1 MACWLSA
8 CRLFRQSSG
17 WARSTRAV
25 ASGCQALRWPPSVRR
40 SESEFQVSRHWAVAR
55 AERVQLLYRSGKE
68 TRSWIPQVENLPPLF
83 TRSGVGP
90 KAPETPPRTAPSWHA
105 ARGQAFASRSSC
117 HRVFR
122 SRSPFE
128 PGPGFVRNQDYPDL
142 VAVTFFSGG
151 CHLFLFFLFVPFVSF
166 CLDSHQ
172 GVERFAP
179 VRRWSRAAQNRA
191 EKNANT

>member
-166 CLDSHQ
+166 CLLLS
-172 GVERFAP
+172 RFAP
-179 VRRWSRAAQNRA
+179 GGGAIRTRGWSDSQHYL
-191 EKNANT
+191 